1 MLDIPGIGIVEFRT
15 LNEAASTIEPADPTT
30 EPLPGTIKTLGTA
43 KPASIVLERKADN
56 KLEMSAWH
64 QMARNNLAG
73 AWKNVSLT
81 YFDSKRQATMRL
93 NLTNALP
100 AEYRLTQKGGELVE
114 EVTLSADS
122 FERVSP

>member
-15 LNEAASTIEPADPTT
+15 LNEAASTIELPDATQPTPASP
-30 EPLPGTIKTLGTA
+30 PV
-43 KPASIVLERKADN
+43 SIVLERKADN